1 MIRRS
6 RPMPASPP
14 RRAGRAIIWVLLVL
28 AVTAGVGIPIY
39 RAASQSSMSTP
50 EASTAISGDTVQVAA
65 GTYSGTF
72 DIQSKDITI
81 NAVGGGDV
89 TLY

>member
-1 MIRRS
+1 
-6 RPMPASPP
+6 
-14 RRAGRAIIWVLLVL
+14 
-28 AVTAGVGIPIY
+28 
-39 RAASQSSMSTP
+39 MSTP